1 MGENLI
7 IYTVVFLAFFLK
19 GVAGFGNTL
28 ILNGTL
34 SFFRENR
41 FITPMDLLLGFPVN
55 IYLVIRE
62 WKYIQFRIVLPL
74 LVSILAGSIPGIL
87 LLGSVND
94 RILKSILALVLIM
107 ISIDFFFKKGQ
118 KDLSEKEMKYLI
130 PFTGFVSGILMGLY
144 GIGVLIPAVLSRTGL
159 ERRNFRGTVCFIFS
173 IESMIRIAAY
183 VYTGIISREILI
195 LFISLLP
202 FAAAGVLAGRIADKQ
217 IDDNLLRKIIV
228 AVLFVSAVFL
238 LFKNRFGII

>member
-107 ISIDFFFKKGQ
+107 ISIDFFFKKWQ

-173 IESMIRIAAY
+173 IESMIRIAVY
-183 VYTGIISREILI
+183 VYTGIISREMLI

-202 FAAAGVLAGRIADKQ
+202 FAAAGVLAGRIADKR

-238 LFKNRFGII
+238 LFKNRFGIL